1 MCRSLL
7 ITLAGWLLAFSPVL
21 ADDGEPQGRSRFRCE
36 KDSIDYLR
44 NVGMTR
50 EYVCRQEYKKAYQPW
65 KDAMASCPQAQ
76 ACLYSDGVKILHV
89 LLQAETD
96 SAKHSM
102 YLTELM
108 DLYDKNIRYKK
119 DLDRFVSKPMRRD
132 YLLATKAYDYLHY
145 AGSALDLHRAYT
157 LVCDAL
163 ESVEDRP
170 LCYLLLTWMDVN
182 LRIYRA
188 DSSFKDTYLKDY
200 QNAVSLIRRS
210 YEASGAEE
218 RRMWNETL
226 ALVNDM
232 FRESGLAG
240 QLTAQAAEP
249 LAYNKEEKLL
259 R

>member
-50 EYVCRQEYKKAYQPW
+50 EYVCRQEYKKAYQSW

-182 LRIYRA
+182 LRPDFNFR
-188 DSSFKDTYLKDY
+188 SLFKFC
-200 QNAVSLIRRS
+200 
-210 YEASGAEE
+210 
-218 RRMWNETL
+218 
-226 ALVNDM
+226 
-232 FRESGLAG
+232 FRESFPELQGG
-240 QLTAQAAEP
+240 TREMSKIFFDKIPVKQIS
-249 LAYNKEEKLL
+249 NKEEELL